1 MSQEP
6 QPKRKRDPLLIVA
19 VAVLFALS
27 VSGVALANFHSLSEP
42 VSAPRPEPKS
52 AGMNTPVRDGKL
64 EFTVTQAACGSR
76 TLGDDAVVRRARGE
90 YCLVGV
96 TVKNLGIEAR
106 TFAGG
111 SQTALD
117 AKNVAY
123 PNDDSAEFPVNP
135 GVQAFLEQIG
145 PGRSAKGTLV
155 FDVPTGTK
163 LTAVELRDSFLTA
176 GVRVRLS

>member
-6 QPKRKRDPLLIVA
+6 HRKRKRDPLLIAV

-27 VSGVALANFHSLSEP
+27 VSSTALASFHPPSQNAT
-42 VSAPRPEPKS
+42 APRAEPKA

-64 EFTVTQAACGSR
+64 EFTVTRVSCGSR
-76 TLGDDAVVRRARGE
+76 TLGNDAVMRKAQGE

-96 TVKNLGIEAR
+96 TVKNLGDEAQI
-106 TFAGG
+106 FAGG

-123 PNDDSAEFPVNP
+123 SHDGSAEFTVNATT
-135 GVQAFLEQIG
+135 QAFLEQID
-145 PGRSAKGTLV
+145 PEQSVKGTLV
-155 FDVPTGTK
+155 FDVPKGTE
-163 LTAVELRDSFLTA
+163 LTAIELHDSYLSG
-176 GVRVRLS
+176 GVKVRLL